1 MFNCI
6 ICRYHEIATK
16 GDNRSMFE
24 SRLMDNIMMQI
35 KTVND
40 ASVYRV
46 RGRVFVRKTDRSQF
60 NDGELEIIKDG
71 LSRVFGLESFSPAYE
86 CEKDAAQ
93 IFHGV
98 EVTAPVVF
106 NRHYDDGKKTV
117 SFGVRARRSDKS
129 FPLRSIEL
137 EIKTAEIIEKLFGAS
152 KLSVNL
158 RTPDIWIGV
167 EVRETCSFVFYETYE
182 GPGGLPVGSNAP
194 VLAMLSGGIDSP
206 VACYMAMKRGCHVDY
221 LTFHSHPYTNMDSV
235 EKVKRIAA
243 ILNKYQYPGRLY
255 SCNLAPIQKLIR
267 DLCIPK
273 YRTVLYRRMMLRVSE
288 AVCARE
294 KLFAVFTG
302 ESVGQVASQ
311 TIVNLATISAA
322 SPMLVLRPLIG
333 MDKRESIRYAEKIG
347 TYTTSIEAVP
357 DSCTVFAPSQP
368 SVAAKLHFV
377 ECEERKLGDWKA
389 VLDDIVSKIE
399 VFEIDG
405 SK

>member
-35 KTVND
+35 RSVND

-46 RGRVFVRKTDRSQF
+46 RGRVFVRKTDKSSF
-60 NDGELEIIKDG
+60 NDDELEIIKKG
-71 LSRVFGLESFSPAYE
+71 LAKVFGLESFSPAYE
-86 CEKDAAQ
+86 CEKDVDQ

-98 EVTAPVVF
+98 EVTAPKVF
-106 NRHYDDGKKTV
+106 NRHYEKGAKSV

-137 EIKTAEIIEKLFGAS
+137 EIKSAEIIEKLFGAER
-152 KLSVNL
+152 LSVNL
-158 RTPDIWIGV
+158 RTPDVWVGV
-167 EVRETCSFVFYETYE
+167 EVRETCSFVYYEVYD

-194 VLAMLSGGIDSP
+194 VLALLSGGIDSP

-221 LTFHSHPYTNMDSV
+221 LTFHSHPYTSMDSV
-235 EKVKRIAA
+235 EKVKRVSA
-243 ILNKYQYPGRLY
+243 ILNGYQYPGRLF
-255 SCNLAPIQKLIR
+255 SCNLSPIQKLIR

-273 YRTVLYRRMMLRVSE
+273 YRTVLYRRMMLRVAE
-288 AVCARE
+288 AVCDRE
-294 KLFAVFTG
+294 KLYAAVTG
-302 ESVGQVASQ
+302 ESIGQVASQ

-322 SPMLVLRPLIG
+322 SPLLVLRPMIG
-333 MDKRESIRYAEKIG
+333 FDKRESIRFAEKIG
-347 TYTTSIEAVP
+347 TYTISIEPVA

-368 SVAAKLHFV
+368 SVAAKQHFV

-389 VLDDIVSKIE
+389 VIEEIVSKIE
-399 VFEIDG
+399 IFEV
-405 SK
+405 